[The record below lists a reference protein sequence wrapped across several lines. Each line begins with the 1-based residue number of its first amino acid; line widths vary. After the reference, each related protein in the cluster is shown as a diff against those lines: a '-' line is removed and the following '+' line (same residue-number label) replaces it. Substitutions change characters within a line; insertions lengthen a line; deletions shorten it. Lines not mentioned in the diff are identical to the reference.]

1 MSKFVNQILD
11 KFINTVN
18 DKYYRSKL
26 ESEILDPIVSYIGK
40 KLYPIII
47 TMTVFLLL
55 IILTMIYTIY
65 MIKRI
70 NKI

>member
-1 MSKFVNQILD
+1 MTKIVNQILD
-11 KFINTVN
+11 KLINTVN
-18 DKYYRSKL
+18 DKYYKSKL
-26 ESEILDPIVSYIGK
+26 ETELLDPIVSYIGK
-40 KLYPIII
+40 KLYPVII

-55 IILTMIYTIY
+55 MILTMLYTIY